1 MVKNKRHTL
10 AEKKTILQDILDAFI
25 GSETKTITM
34 DEIMKMFS
42 DKGCFMTKEDLIE
55 CNVRENFFQIG
66 ITYSKVN
73 AKEKQILFQK
83 LVKILLK
90 EGVTTISSKEIAGLM
105 EEEYEI
111 SIRPEEM
118 NKLGLWNIL
127 DKNGIKN
134 KYSLK
139 NRMPI
144 IKKVIKYVLDNNIEI
159 DNIAQ
164 LHKYAE
170 KFGRI
175 SRATLDN
182 HIDYIQKHIQIKNL
196 KNNKRTKA
204 LDMTDREILIQT
216 VLYYLKKNIYK
227 LTAGE
232 LKKYTNKKY
241 RTVDIE
247 VIKQNREFFLDKY
260 GFEIKSTDTKK
271 DSHNQNLEEMV
282 DFLKHKHTKYT
293 ISEVKEISENSVFVP
308 KSDVFI
314 CVTSLSSDLKSLWN
328 TYVNMYIREV
338 AKDRINVKKAFLDSS
353 GEKLKIDTEKKEAI
367 LLQHAQLNIGT
378 MNLLDIVKLTM
389 LEVKSAQKAYGV
401 HTQNL
406 HMGFLMFLHAENKLV
421 LPFSYLYDYCY
432 FGRKAQVELT
442 MFLKQH
448 KVNQQFLK
456 ALQEKRLNVKD
467 DKYKRIFQ
475 FFLLSLPLNKSIS
488 TIIYQ
493 DLVPLQERSKNN
505 FKRVVDILSTLGAD
519 ISLDKPKGKYTE
531 KYIYYTKYSKY
542 AKLIALFNKTMN
554 HAYKLGDYSK
564 EANIY
569 KNWSTQYT
577 QFFDFIEQNYTNTSI
592 SESFLYQ
599 IFDYPD
605 EERVLTYQEYVQE
618 QEMSASAK
626 DKRFTPLIVA
636 FADSNLYPSLKNIK
650 DKKPIFKSTNDPAK
664 LNQKRAAIT
673 NPIAIKKLEDI
684 LRNRPPKSNYFTCLD
699 IDKKYTKWWSHYD
712 KVAPFEPLILLM
724 HLYIPAR
731 GINFR
736 LADRN
741 SFLVKNDKGVTTGYH
756 FIHDKN
762 KKRKKPYVAPNIW
775 GDDLKIIE
783 DFIEYSKIHFNTL
796 KPITYDKQNPRGI
809 VPLFPNNKGNSFY
822 SESQHMKYWKRVLL
836 KAQIEL
842 NSENHME
849 DIVLIYPNS
858 DIEMPKNPND
868 VDLFSQGEMEKFT
881 VRYDL
886 HSLRHTGASRYANA
900 GMPMGLVALL
910 TGHIDMNV
918 LQSVYVEIDEK
929 KMIAQWQS
937 MQHIEF
943 EEGISLSTAG
953 ESLIGYIQI
962 MAKEIFLEKSA
973 EKLLEFLKKE
983 KFTAIGAYTSEGKL
997 TQYELEDFA
1006 KIDPVFWSFRT
1017 QGICT
1022 STQCPQGL
1030 ENRCSL
1036 CPYFMTSPAYAHK
1049 IAMQINLQNFRLSK
1063 YVNMIIENRENGNPQ
1078 NNESIR
1084 KSALLETEDMLGWTE
1099 ILRTL
1104 DECQVDT
1111 PKKEAG
1117 GKDLVTAE
1125 ATNTSTFSLSPIVN
1139 GDHALM
1145 KLVYNGL
1152 EYKEFGNES
1161 LQDASEKMVSKII
1174 RYASRK
1180 GKFQEI
1186 DGADKYDILKW
1197 FYPVYEEVKV
1207 LERQGKDNDTLLEIL
1222 DNLSEKPVPHLIGK
1236 NEIKVIKNQEKK

>member
-1 MVKNKRHTL
+1 MNKPHTYEEKEAYFQEIL
-10 AEKKTILQDILDAFI
+10 EELMKAEIKTISNQEIKKRFLEKHCFI
-25 GSETKTITM
+25 
-34 DEIMKMFS
+34 S
-42 DKGCFMTKEDLIE
+42 DKDFKRLNIREKLSECGIMSKKVRDENKKMLFEKLLENLLEEKVSKISNKELINLMKKE
-55 CNVRENFFQIG
+55 YGVVLRE
-66 ITYSKVN
+66 V
-73 AKEKQILFQK
+73 E
-83 LVKILLK
+83 
-90 EGVTTISSKEIAGLM
+90 ISSFGFRDLLE
-105 EEEYEI
+105 
-111 SIRPEEM
+111 
-118 NKLGLWNIL
+118 
-127 DKNGIKN
+127 KNGISSTQVTKISIIDDTIEYLLAN
-134 KYSLK
+134 DIEVDNITALHKYTKRFGSIS
-139 NRMPI
+139 RST
-144 IKKVIKYVLDNNIEI
+144 LDNN
-159 DNIAQ
+159 
-164 LHKYAE
+164 L
-170 KFGRI
+170 
-175 SRATLDN
+175 
-182 HIDYIQKHIQIKNL
+182 DYIQKRIDIKNL
-196 KNNKRTKA
+196 KVTKRTKA
-204 LDMTDREILIQT
+204 LDMTDEDIMIQ
-216 VLYYLKKNIYK
+216 VGLYYIQKNVKKI
-227 LTAGE
+227 TAAE
-232 LKKYTNKKY
+232 FRAHTHERY
-241 RTVDIE
+241 RTVDIK
-247 VIKQNREFFLDKY
+247 VIKSYKTYFLENYNLDIVSVENHQENQTY
-260 GFEIKSTDTKK
+260 RIEEIL
-271 DSHNQNLEEMV
+271 N
-282 DFLKHKHTKYT
+282 FLKTVSMGYT
-293 ISEVKEISENSVFVP
+293 VQEAIDVNQHEIDRVNR
-308 KSDVFI
+308 DVFI
-314 CVTSLSSDLKSLWN
+314 VSSDLPKKVKLFWDE
-328 TYVNMYIREV
+328 YVELYIREL
-338 AKDRINVKKAFLDSS
+338 AKSRINVKNAFLNADKK
-353 GEKLKIDTEKKEAI
+353 ELKVDTEKKEII
-367 LLQHAQLNIGT
+367 LLQHAKLNIETVG
-378 MNLLDIVKLTM
+378 LLGIIKLTM
-389 LEVKSAQKAYGV
+389 FILKSSQKEYGIHAQNMYI
-401 HTQNL
+401 
-406 HMGFLMFLHAENKLV
+406 GFLIYLHTKNSLI
-421 LPFSYLYDYCY
+421 LPYSYLYDICY
-432 FGRKAQVELT
+432 LGKKVQVELA
-442 MFLKQH
+442 MFLGENKA
-448 KVNQQFLK
+448 NQQFLK

-475 FFLLSLPLNKSIS
+475 FFLLSIPLNKSIS
-488 TIIYQ
+488 SITYQ
-493 DLVPLQERSKNN
+493 DLSPLQDRSKNN
-505 FKRVVDILSTLGAD
+505 FKRVVDILNSLGAD
-519 ISLDKPKGKYTE
+519 INLDKPKGKYTE
-531 KYIYYTKYSKY
+531 KYIFYTKYSKY
-542 AKLIALFNKTMN
+542 AKLIELFNKTMN
-554 HAYKLGDYSK
+554 RAYKLGDYSK

-577 QFFDFIEQNYTNTSI
+577 QFLDFIEQNYTNTSI
-592 SESFLYQ
+592 TESFLYQ
-599 IFDYPD
+599 IFDYPN
-605 EERVLTYQEYVQE
+605 EERVLTYQEYIQE

-636 FADSNLYPSLKNIK
+636 FSGSTLYPSLKNIK

-929 KMIAQWQS
+929 KMIALWES
-937 MQHIEF
+937 MQHIEL
-943 EEGISLSTAG
+943 EEGISLSNAG
-953 ESLIGYIQI
+953 ESLIGYIQS
-962 MAKEIFLEKSA
+962 MAKDIFLEKSA
-973 EKLLEFLKKE
+973 VKLLEFLKQE
-983 KFTAIGAYTSEGKL
+983 KFITIGAYTAEGKL

-1006 KIDPVFWSFRT
+1006 KIDPIFWSFRT
-1017 QGICT
+1017 HGICT

-1036 CPYFMTSPAYAHK
+1036 CPHFITSPAYAHK

-1125 ATNTSTFSLSPIVN
+1125 ATNTSIFSLSPIVN

-1197 FYPVYEEVKV
+1197 FYPVYEEIKV